1 MLKTILFI
9 SFFLIAG
16 MGILI
21 ATKPAGSTKVSFSD
35 LDWSAAKQKAVDEK
49 KLFFVDF
56 DASYCM
62 TCRNMDK
69 TTFMDNELADY
80 ISKNVLALSVDV
92 QDFDGVGLAQ
102 EYNVEALPT
111 MLIFDSKGNLQ
122 HRFVGYKSAKDLIK
136 TFQETQTKT
145 EPLITTQPDQP
156 LSYEANNNA
165 KAKKINANVSLFGQS
180 INSIDISSPTAEPKP
195 ISDLATLFEILV
207 KKQEAKGF
215 SVQVGSFSS
224 YEMVLEQAEMMR
236 ELYEQK
242 TIVNVDKST
251 SPVKYRLLVGN
262 FANRLDAQKFQETL
276 KKNKMDGIV
285 KDLQTL

>member
-1 MLKTILFI
+1 MLKTILLF
-9 SFFLIAG
+9 SFFLLAG
-16 MGILI
+16 WGILI
-21 ATKPAGSTKVSFSD
+21 ATKPAGSTKVAFAD
-35 LDWSAAKQKAVDEK
+35 LDWTTAKQKATAEN

-80 ISKNVLALSVDV
+80 ISKNVVALSVDV

-111 MLIFDSKGNLQ
+111 MLVFDGKGNLQ

-136 TFQETQTKT
+136 TFQETQAKT
-145 EPLITTQPDQP
+145 EPVTNTTPDQP
-156 LSYEANNNA
+156 LGYEPANNA
-165 KAKKINANVSLFGQS
+165 KAQKINANHSLFAKTVTTTNLPQ
-180 INSIDISSPTAEPKP
+180 TAEAKI
-195 ISDLATLFEILV
+195 ISDLATLFEISV
-207 KKQEAKGF
+207 RKQEAKGF

-224 YEMVLEQAEMMR
+224 YEMVLDQAEMMR

-242 TIVNVDKST
+242 TIVNVDKSV

-262 FANRLDAQKFQETL
+262 FATRADAQKFQEIL